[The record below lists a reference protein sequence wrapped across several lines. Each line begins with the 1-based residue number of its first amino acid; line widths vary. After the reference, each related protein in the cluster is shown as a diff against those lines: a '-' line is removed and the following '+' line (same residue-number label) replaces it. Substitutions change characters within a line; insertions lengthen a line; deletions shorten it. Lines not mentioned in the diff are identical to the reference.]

1 MITKAIEFATKK
13 HSGQFRKI
21 TGLPYVTH
29 PIEVARLVEQ
39 FKSSKN
45 MTELKVA
52 ALLHDTLEDTN
63 ATFSEIAM
71 EFSPLIASLVLELT
85 SDSLEIKKT
94 SKCEY
99 LKRKML
105 GMSSY
110 GLFIKLCDRLS
121 NLRDNPTDKS
131 KSDTKAIL
139 EFLKANRKLS
149 LSQLS
154 VIQEIELCY

>member
-99 LKRKML
+99 LKRL
-105 GMSSY
+105 
-110 GLFIKLCDRLS
+110 LPAFI
-121 NLRDNPTDKS
+121 S
-131 KSDTKAIL
+131 KG
-139 EFLKANRKLS
+139 
-149 LSQLS
+149 
-154 VIQEIELCY
+154 

>member
-1 MITKAIEFATKK
+1 MLIKALKFATKK

-21 TGLPYVTH
+21 SGLPYVTH
-29 PIEVARLVEQ
+29 PIEVAKLVEQ

-52 ALLHDTLEDTN
+52 ALLHDTLEDTD

-71 EFSPLIASLVLELT
+71 EFSPLIANLVLELT

-121 NLRDNPTDKS
+121 NLRDNPTEKS
-131 KSDTKAIL
+131 KNDTKAIL
-139 EFLKANRKLS
+139 EFLKANRRLS